1 MDVNIIFTG
10 VNDFLYK
17 NETTFNSNTNLNN

>member
-10 VNDFLYK
+10 INDFPYK
-17 NETTFNSNTNLNN
+17 NETTFNSNTNVNN